1 MSAPEDGGRKA
12 PGEARRYDLAAVTAD
27 GWFER
32 VLGSVPALVQL
43 CNALGEPLV
52 ALSLAAGVRILSAA
66 VDPGAGVVRG
76 LQWARDEDGLEQ
88 SREGSPE
95 TLRAEVM
102 ALLLAEGDPALPVTH
117 DDPTLLREA
126 IGLRTTLL
134 APLFGLR
141 LLTLHVGEDET
152 RITVAH
158 DRGEET
164 VSLRQLRRFLRSRA
178 VEALQPRGRGFSIDL
193 GEVALAREELAA
205 GRHEAV
211 VARLGTWITPLTMY
225 LRSAEGQSMP
235 PAQRAELARA
245 LGVLGASLEALGRAD
260 EAEEVLRLGTQ
271 WALDGEAAPDAYG
284 ALALCLV
291 RMGRRAE
298 SIGLLRRALTF
309 DPARVA
315 LRLELGKAY
324 LASGRAVAALG
335 VVRALRRDG
344 VAEAALHDLD
354 AEVHARLGEALVR
367 YEAALVP
374 AP

>member
-1 MSAPEDGGRKA
+1 VS
-12 PGEARRYDLAAVTAD
+12 EARRYDLSAVAAD

-43 CNALGEPLV
+43 CEALGEALV
-52 ALSLAAGVRILSAA
+52 ALSLAAGVRILSAT
-66 VDPGAGVVRG
+66 VDPGASTVRT
-76 LQWARDEDGLEQ
+76 LQWARDEGESEQ
-88 SREGSPE
+88 TREGAPE
-95 TLRAEVM
+95 VLRAEVL
-102 ALLLAEGDPALPVTH
+102 ALLLADGDPPPGVIT
-117 DDPTLLREA
+117 DDATVLRETV
-126 IGLRTTLL
+126 GLRTALL

-141 LLTLHVGEDET
+141 LLSLHVVPSDEA

-193 GEVALAREELAA
+193 TEVAQARVDLAA
-205 GRHEAV
+205 GRHDLV

-225 LRSAEGQSMP
+225 LRSAEGQSMALP
-235 PAQRAELARA
+235 QRAELARA
-245 LGVLGASLEALGRAD
+245 LGVLGTSFEALGRAD

-284 ALALCLV
+284 ALALCLI

-309 DPARVA
+309 DPTRVA
-315 LRLELGKAY
+315 LRIELGRGFV
-324 LASGRAVAALG
+324 ASGRAVAALG
-335 VVRALRRDG
+335 ILQALRRDG
-344 VAEAALHDLD
+344 VHDDDVKALD
-354 AEVHARLGEALVR
+354 AEVRDRLGDDLVR
-367 YEAALVP
+367 YEAAQTP
-374 AP
+374 AS